1 MKIVH
6 PKINS
11 KIEISEHEI
20 SVLVIEEPEF
30 FYELLMDIKSQINN
44 FEGHTVVSVCNE
56 PVSFHKYVELITDP
70 LAIEMNSRTIMKKVL
85 VAMEK
90 CSQEAVYYERTQK
103 LMAEIET
110 YINDLSLNFD
120 TEIECQDVS
129 FQQLLKA
136 AELKV
141 VDEYSRLVDRIYA
154 YMELIREFEGD
165 KLFIFVNL
173 SSYIRKEQ
181 LKKFVNTVVGH
192 SFQVLLIDS
201 HDFERLEQENRL
213 IVDCDLCEF

>member
-11 KIEISEHEI
+11 KIEISDHEI
-20 SVLVIEEPEF
+20 SVLVIEAPEF

-44 FEGHTVVSVCNE
+44 FEGNTVLSVRNE
-56 PVSFHKYVELITDP
+56 PVSFHKCVELITDP

-90 CSQEAVYYERTQK
+90 CSQDAVYYERTQK

-136 AELKV
+136 AELTV

-173 SSYIRKEQ
+173 SSFLYNSKCRK
-181 LKKFVNTVVGH
+181 
-192 SFQVLLIDS
+192 
-201 HDFERLEQENRL
+201 
-213 IVDCDLCEF
+213 

>member
-11 KIEISEHEI
+11 KIEISDHEI

-30 FYELLMDIKSQINN
+30 FYELLIDIKKQTNN
-44 FEGHTVVSVCNE
+44 FGGNTVLSVHNE

-70 LAIEMNSRTIMKKVL
+70 LAIEMNSRTIIKKVL

-90 CSQEAVYYERTQK
+90 CGQDAVYYERTQK

-120 TEIECQDVS
+120 TEIECHDIS
-129 FQQLLKA
+129 FQQILKA
-136 AELKV
+136 AELTV
-141 VDEYSRLVDRIYA
+141 ADEYSRLVDKIYA

-173 SSYIRKEQ
+173 SSYIGNEQ
-181 LKKFVNTVVGH
+181 LQEFVNTVIGH
-192 SFQVLLIDS
+192 SFRVLLIDS
-201 HDFERLEQENRL
+201 HDFERLEKENRL